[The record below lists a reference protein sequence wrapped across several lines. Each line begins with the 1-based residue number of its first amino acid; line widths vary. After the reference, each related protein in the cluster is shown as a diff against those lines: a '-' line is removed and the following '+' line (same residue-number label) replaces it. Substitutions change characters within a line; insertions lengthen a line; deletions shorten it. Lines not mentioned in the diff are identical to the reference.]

1 MIGTVE
7 VKVLS
12 SEPRDVGQLERTY
25 LLTVKLCGFLMFSA
39 LGVLLHF
46 KMNTSEQETRP
57 IESGFTF
64 KNKVMSFLLLVV
76 CLGSIIVNSI
86 NYSHCITHYKNREIL
101 TSNYNFLSVGLMT
114 CIIVLLVGI
123 NVVFLIEGYQT

>member
-25 LLTVKLCGFLMFSA
+25 LLTVKLCGSLLLSA

-46 KMNTSEQETRP
+46 KMNTSEQETMP
-57 IESGFTF
+57 VESGFTI
-64 KNKVMSFLLLVV
+64 KNKIMSLLLLVV
-76 CLGSIIVNSI
+76 CLGSIIVNAI

-114 CIIVLLVGI
+114 CVIVLLVGI